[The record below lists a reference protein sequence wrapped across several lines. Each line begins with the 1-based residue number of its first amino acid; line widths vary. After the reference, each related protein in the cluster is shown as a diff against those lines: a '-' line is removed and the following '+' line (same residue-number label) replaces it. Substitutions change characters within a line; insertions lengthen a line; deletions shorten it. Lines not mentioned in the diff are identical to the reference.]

1 MVRGEPGGP
10 RARQDAL
17 GKQAI
22 YQTGNWRGMLGIEPL
37 LVCAI
42 CSVFFQNSQEILLT
56 SWAPG
61 PQGPDCEKVG
71 PFQAGP
77 GSSSAMSP
85 SLAHNLKDKRFGQKC
100 FVLVYQAGWMV
111 SILLA
116 ADSTSLNGLNCG
128 ESCFPQVAAM
138 IEGLKRETFSLVYF
152 SIVCFLKWI
161 FPLCVF

>member
-1 MVRGEPGGP
+1 MGPQGTSGGGLFPGVEGGP
-10 RARQDAL
+10 GEAPWYVGNPGVPGPGRMPWENRPSI
-17 GKQAI
+17 KQVI
-22 YQTGNWRGMLGIEPL
+22 GGVCLELSM
-37 LVCAI
+37 CAI
-42 CSVFFQNSQEILLT
+42 CSVFFKNSQEILLT

-138 IEGLKRETFSLVYF
+138 IEGL
-152 SIVCFLKWI
+152 
-161 FPLCVF
+161 

>member
-1 MVRGEPGGP
+1 MCKTTGVGATRDEWWGSSPRGGGGSRGGSMVCGEPGGP

-22 YQTGNWRGMLGIEPL
+22 YQTGNWRGMLGVEPL
-37 LVCAI
+37 LMCAI

-100 FVLVYQAGWMV
+100 FVLVFSSWLVGFNFTAGGF
-111 SILLA
+111 
-116 ADSTSLNGLNCG
+116 N
-128 ESCFPQVAAM
+128 
-138 IEGLKRETFSLVYF
+138 FS
-152 SIVCFLKWI
+152 KWI
-161 FPLCVF
+161 RSW